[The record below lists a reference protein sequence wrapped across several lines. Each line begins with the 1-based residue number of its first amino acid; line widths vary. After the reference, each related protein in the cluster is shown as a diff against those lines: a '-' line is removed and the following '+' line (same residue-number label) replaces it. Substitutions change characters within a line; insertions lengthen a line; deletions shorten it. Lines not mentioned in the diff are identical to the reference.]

1 MRKPAII
8 LAAAALVL
16 SGCESVNEDAVEASG
31 LACPEGSDCYDEV
44 RPVGPGSEFSVV
56 ADDFF
61 FEQDGDRSDDADSLT
76 IFAVEGDVTVML
88 DNQGS
93 ALHNFR
99 VDETVVDSD
108 AEKKVEAPAG
118 GEATGALP
126 LFSGTYIF
134 YCDIGDHRALGME
147 ATLVVES
154 EAQREQRLAEEGEE
168 GEPGEPGEEPDEP
181 DGEGDAS
188 PSDETSPAEDASPT
202 DDETTSA

>member
-16 SGCESVNEDAVEASG
+16 SGCESVNEDAVQASG

-44 RPVGPGSEFSVV
+44 RPVGPGSELAVV

-76 IFAVEGDVTVML
+76 LFAVEGEITVNL
-88 DNQGS
+88 DNQGA

-108 AEKKVEAPAG
+108 AAKKVQAPAG
-118 GEATGALP
+118 GQETGALP
-126 LFSGTYIF
+126 LFSGRYVF
-134 YCDIGDHRALGME
+134 YCDVGDHRALGME
-147 ATLVVES
+147 GTLVVES
-154 EAQREQRLAEEGEE
+154 QAQRELREAEEGPTD
-168 GEPGEPGEEPDEP
+168 GASPDE
-181 DGEGDAS
+181 DAS
-188 PSDETSPAEDASPT
+188 PSDESAAS
-202 DDETTSA
+202 A